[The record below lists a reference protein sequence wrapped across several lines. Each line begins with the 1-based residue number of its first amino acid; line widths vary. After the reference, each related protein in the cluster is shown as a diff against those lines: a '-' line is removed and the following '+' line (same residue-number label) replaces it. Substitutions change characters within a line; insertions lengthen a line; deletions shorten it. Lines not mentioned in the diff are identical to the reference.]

1 MSGSGHAFVL
11 NLDAE
16 EELEDPSS
24 CTSTSAVRARISSL
38 AERLVELVAGGRVVD
53 DGVRADGARGLA
65 WCATPSAL
73 ARLRAAGAIPVP
85 VPSFEIVRRV
95 NHRRFSFDL
104 GATLPGEIWVT
115 SVDDVRR
122 TIATGGEW
130 LLKASYGF
138 AGRGRIVLSG
148 SSDDAADAP
157 RVAKLSSRGA
167 QLEPLVRRRADYAMH
182 GWLAANGDLTRGA
195 LTRQRCD
202 DRGAWLGSE
211 RFDDPEIDVPLWDEL
226 DRVAVALHEVGYF
239 GPFGIDAFTWEAND
253 GTVAL
258 RRRCEINARYSM
270 GWAIGMG
277 SNRPDLVAIAAG

>member
-1 MSGSGHAFVL
+1 MSAAPTHAFVL

-16 EELEDPSS
+16 EELEDPSAQ
-24 CTSTSAVRARISSL
+24 TSTAAVRARIAVL
-38 AERLVELVAGGRVVD
+38 AQRLVDLVAGGIVVE

-73 ARLRAAGAIPVP
+73 ARLRAAGAVP
-85 VPSFEIVRRV
+85 AATPPFEIVRRV

-104 GATLPGEIWVT
+104 GPTLPGETWAT

-122 TIATGGEW
+122 ALAAGGEW
-130 LLKASYGF
+130 LLKAGYGF
-138 AGRGRIVLSG
+138 AGRGRVVLAG
-148 SSDDAADAP
+148 PPSDADLA
-157 RVAKLSSRGA
+157 RIARLVAGGGA

-182 GWLAANGDLTRGA
+182 GWLAASGELTRGG

-202 DRGAWLGSE
+202 ERGAWLGTE
-211 RFDDPEIDVPLWDEL
+211 RFDEDDVAVPLWDEL
-226 DRVAVALHEVGYF
+226 DGVARALHDAGYF
-239 GPFGIDAFTWEAND
+239 GPFGIDAFTWEAP
-253 GTVAL
+253 GGAVAL

-277 SNRPDLVAIAAG
+277 STRPDLAQ